1 MENRPYRILQ
11 PSFCYSK
18 SPSMLEQLSVLAP
31 DPILGLAAACRA
43 DPNPHKIDLTV
54 GIYMDQTG
62 ICPVFEA
69 VKKAQRQL
77 IDEEVTKAYLP
88 AAGDPAYLNG
98 MKTLVFGDELVGDG
112 THITAVQTPG
122 GCGALRIASEVLAA
136 ASPDATVWISN
147 PTWPVHI
154 PLMGS
159 VGLKFATYSYYDP
172 RSHGVDFEQMVS
184 DLKSAKSDDVVLL
197 HGCCHNPCGADLTLE
212 QWSIL
217 ADMALEQGFTVLI
230 DLAYQGMGSGLV
242 EDVQGLRLMAS
253 RLGELIVAASCSKN
267 LGLYRERTGVALFF
281 GRDTQSAAATQS
293 HGLGAARRVYSM
305 PPAHG
310 ALLAGRVLSDPE
322 LRSSWERE
330 LEHVCG
336 RMISLRRQLSEK
348 LSAKTD
354 QDFSFIAGEKGM
366 FSFLGLSVEQAK
378 GLRQTHGLYMLDSSR
393 INVAAL
399 NGDNMDKVVAAVASA
414 L

>member
-1 MENRPYRILQ
+1 
-11 PSFCYSK
+11 
-18 SPSMLEQLSVLAP
+18 
-31 DPILGLAAACRA
+31 
-43 DPNPHKIDLTV
+43 
-54 GIYMDQTG
+54 
-62 ICPVFEA
+62 
-69 VKKAQRQL
+69 
-77 IDEEVTKAYLP
+77 
-88 AAGDPAYLNG
+88 
-98 MKTLVFGDELVGDG
+98 
-112 THITAVQTPG
+112 
-122 GCGALRIASEVLAA
+122 
-136 ASPDATVWISN
+136 
-147 PTWPVHI
+147 
-154 PLMGS
+154 
-159 VGLKFATYSYYDP
+159 
-172 RSHGVDFEQMVS
+172 MVN

-217 ADMALEQGFTVLI
+217 ADMALAQGFTVLI
-230 DLAYQGMGSGLV
+230 DLAYQGMGSSLV

-336 RMISLRRQLSEK
+336 RMISLRTQLSEK

-399 NGDNMDKVVAAVASA
+399 NADNMDKVVAAVASA

>member
-1 MENRPYRILQ
+1 
-11 PSFCYSK
+11 
-18 SPSMLEQLSVLAP
+18 
-31 DPILGLAAACRA
+31 
-43 DPNPHKIDLTV
+43 
-54 GIYMDQTG
+54 MDETG
-62 ICPVFEA
+62 ICPVFES
-69 VKKAQRQL
+69 VKKAQHQL

-88 AAGDPAYLNG
+88 AAGDPAYLSG

-172 RSHGVDFEQMVS
+172 RSHGVDFELMVN

-399 NGDNMDKVVAAVASA
+399 NADNMDKVVAAVASA

>member
-1 MENRPYRILQ
+1 
-11 PSFCYSK
+11 
-18 SPSMLEQLSVLAP
+18 MLEQLSVLAP
-31 DPILGLAAACRA
+31 DPILGLAAVCRA

-54 GIYMDQTG
+54 GIYMDETG

-172 RSHGVDFEQMVS
+172 RSHGVDFEQMVN
-184 DLKSAKSDDVVLL
+184 DLESAKSDDVVLL

-399 NGDNMDKVVAAVASA
+399 NADNMDKVVAAVASA